1 MFARIA
7 ARYDFLNHGLSGGL
21 DLLWR
26 RRLVQAAGLARG
38 QRVLDLAA
46 GTLDVSL
53 ALARSCPGVGVLCLD
68 VCRPMLE
75 RGRDKAVRKNMAA
88 RLLAVQGDA
97 FALPCADASLDRVT
111 VAFGIRNMAPRDAVF
126 REILRALRP
135 GGRFAMLE
143 FGSASRPVWGGA
155 YNVYLRHILPR
166 IGRLAGG
173 DGSAYAYLARSIEAF
188 PEAAALDAELLQAG
202 FGRVRHQPLS
212 GGIVYLHCAD
222 RPLGSE
228 GDPGAHAAAAA
239 V

>member
-21 DLLWR
+21 DILWR
-26 RRLVQAAGLARG
+26 RRLVRAATLARG

-53 ALARSCPGVGVLCLD
+53 ALARACPEARILCLD
-68 VCRPMLE
+68 VCWPMLE
-75 RGRDKAVRKNMAA
+75 RGRSKAA
-88 RLLAVQGDA
+88 RKMPGAALLPVQADA
-97 FALPCADASLDRVT
+97 FALPCASASLDRVT

-135 GGRFAMLE
+135 GGRFVMLE
-143 FGSASRPVWGGA
+143 FGSARRPVWGGV
-155 YNVYLRHILPR
+155 YNVYLRHVLPR

-173 DGSAYAYLARSIEAF
+173 DGSAYAYLARSIEEF
-188 PEAAALDAELLQAG
+188 PEAAALDAELAQAG

-222 RPLGSE
+222 RPPESGE
-228 GDPGAHAAAAA
+228 DPGAHAAAI
-239 V
+239 